1 MTRPMTKQD
10 KLRRFLLIYGWLA
23 IALSVLAGATL
34 IYSLFILVLYAQLN
48 VFFFFLEELELVVT
62 LLFGLA
68 LEIILAWASFSNR
81 RRLVAKDQVL
91 MWPYVLVL
99 VFIVFNLLVALLT
112 QDWLLLFMQSIKG
125 LLTVFLLKGLRA
137 AKAEQLS

>member
-1 MTRPMTKQD
+1 MTSPMTKQD

-48 VFFFFLEELELVVT
+48 VFFFLEELEFVVT

-112 QDWLLLFMQSIKG
+112 QEWLLLFMQSIRG

>member
-48 VFFFFLEELELVVT
+48 VFFFLEELEFVVT

-112 QDWLLLFMQSIKG
+112 QEWLLLFMQSIRG
-125 LLTVFLLKGLRA
+125 LLTVFLLKGLKA